1 MKKRRIQMAAMAVVV
16 LAVTVFADSGGHAV
30 AFNGNTDG
38 SGSYVG
44 VPDSD
49 AFDLQQPFT
58 IESWVNWN
66 GADGYRVFVSKPLAE
81 TTTGLAM
88 VIFDGFPCLAT
99 QRPGAGRLT
108 CAAAPLSPSTWTHVA
123 ATCDGQVLTIYV
135 NGVESNQEDWGFEA
149 FPSSDADFGNS
160 TPLLIGR
167 EFLVG
172 LEDRTFPG
180 TLDEVRIWNSQLAPA
195 TIQAWYAQNVNG
207 SHPDAASLVAYYK
220 FNEGLSR
227 NPLTHDHTDNGHDGT
242 LMNGATRVKSTVA
255 FAP

>member
-1 MKKRRIQMAAMAVVV
+1 MKKLRMQMAATAVVMMAVTA
-16 LAVTVFADSGGHAV
+16 LANSGGHAV

-38 SGSYVG
+38 SGSYVI

-58 IESWVNWN
+58 LEAWLNWN
-66 GADGYRVFVSKPLAE
+66 GADGYRVFLSKPELE
-81 TTTGLAM
+81 SSTGLTM
-88 VIFDGFPCLAT
+88 VVWDGFPCLAT
-99 QRPGAGRLT
+99 QRPGAGRVT
-108 CAAAPLSPSTWTHVA
+108 CAADSLSPSTWTHVA
-123 ATCDGQVLTIYV
+123 ATYDGQVQTVYV
-135 NGVESNQEDWGFEA
+135 NGVASNAQDFGFA
-149 FPSSDADFGNS
+149 AYPASDAEFGVS

-180 TLDEVRIWNSQLAPA
+180 TLDEIRIWNTQLAPG
-195 TIQAWYAQNVNG
+195 TIQEWYARSANG
-207 SHPDAASLVAYYK
+207 SHPDTSALVAYYQ

-227 NPLTHDHTDNGHDGT
+227 DPLTHDHTGNGHNGT
-242 LMNGATRVKSTVA
+242 LMNGAARVKSTVS